1 MNGSDSYRDS
11 RHGYSS
17 SRRERDRDGHRER
30 DRDRGDRHAA
40 DGSEYHSSRHGE
52 RSERGDR
59 GDRGE
64 RRERGE
70 RGDRGDREH
79 RGDRR
84 RSRSPYTTRDN
95 RASARGAAPAAA
107 TAGDDYY
114 SSRDFRDRERERE
127 HARGERDI
135 GRDRRDRDR
144 RGEDERRRGGRE
156 PRGDAGRDRRERRED
171 ISMGGMEE
179 ARQPRRSPSP
189 PKVKEPTPDLTDIIP
204 ISDRKRRLTMWDI
217 KPPGYESVTA
227 EQAKLSGMF
236 PLPGA
241 PRQTT
246 LDPSRMA
253 AFVNPPKEGN
263 TQQPTALKPSNSR
276 QAKRLLCQNLP
287 PMCTEETIYTFFSG
301 FLKSLNAVDPTS
313 EPVVTIYLNP
323 TSTMAMIEFRTT
335 AYATLCLA
343 FDGIEFDDTGVK
355 VKLSRPKDYIIPQY
369 SESGES
375 HTDEISSQVPDS
387 INKICVSNIP
397 IHLADNQVIEL
408 LQTFG
413 KLKSFFLIKDREM
426 DESKGVAF
434 CEYADPNIAEIA
446 IEGLNGLDINEQL
459 LSVKRASIGVKQS
472 AGAEAGIPAMT
483 VIAATTSAEMEGGR
497 VLQLLNM
504 VTADELL
511 DQEEYEEILED
522 VTDECTKFGPII
534 DIKIPRPSGHQR
546 AAAGVGKIYVR
557 FEAHESAE
565 RALKALAG
573 RKFADRTVIVSYFSE
588 ENYDV
593 GAW

>member
-17 SRRERDRDGHRER
+17 SRRDRDRDGHRDR
-30 DRDRGDRHAA
+30 DRERGDRHGGDGA
-40 DGSEYHSSRHGE
+40 DYHSRHGE
-52 RSERGDR
+52 RGEGRER

-64 RRERGE
+64 RGDRRD
-70 RGDRGDREH
+70 RGDRGDREY

-84 RSRSPYTTRDN
+84 RSRSPHAPREGG
-95 RASARGAAPAAA
+95 RGARGAPPAAA
-107 TAGDDYY
+107 AAGDDYY
-114 SSRDFRDRERERE
+114 SSRDLRDRERERE

-144 RGEDERRRGGRE
+144 RGDDDRRRGGRDRDGG
-156 PRGDAGRDRRERRED
+156 RGDRRERRED
-171 ISMGGMEE
+171 VNMGGMDE

-204 ISDRKRRLTMWDI
+204 VSERKRRLTMWDI

-241 PRQTT
+241 PRQTA

-253 AFVNPPKEGN
+253 AFVNHPPKEGS
-263 TQQPTALKPSNSR
+263 TPQPTALKPSNSR

-287 PMCTEETIYTFFSG
+287 PMCTEETIYSFFSS
-301 FLKSLNAVDPTS
+301 FLKSLNAVDS
-313 EPVVTIYLNP
+313 ENEPLITVYLNP
-323 TSTMAMIEFRTT
+323 TGTMAMLEFRST

-343 FDGIEFDDTGVK
+343 FDGMEFDDTEVK
-355 VKLSRPKDYIIPQY
+355 IRLSRPKDYIIPQY
-369 SESGES
+369 SESSES
-375 HTDEISSQVPDS
+375 HNGDISPNVPDS

-397 IHLADNQVIEL
+397 THLADQQVMEL

-413 KLKSFFLIKDREM
+413 PLKSFFLVKDKEM

-434 CEYADPNIAEIA
+434 CEYLDPNIAEIA

-459 LSVKRASIGVKQS
+459 LNVKRASIGVKQS

-522 VTDECTKFGPII
+522 VTDECNKFGPII
-534 DIKIPRPSGHQR
+534 DIKIPRPSGNQR

-557 FEAHESAE
+557 FEEHESAE
-565 RALKALAG
+565 KALKSLAG

>member
-1 MNGSDSYRDS
+1 M
-11 RHGYSS
+11 
-17 SRRERDRDGHRER
+17 
-30 DRDRGDRHAA
+30 
-40 DGSEYHSSRHGE
+40 
-52 RSERGDR
+52 
-59 GDRGE
+59 
-64 RRERGE
+64 
-70 RGDRGDREH
+70 
-79 RGDRR
+79 
-84 RSRSPYTTRDN
+84 
-95 RASARGAAPAAA
+95 
-107 TAGDDYY
+107 
-114 SSRDFRDRERERE
+114 RDRERERE
-127 HARGERDI
+127 HARGEREF
-135 GRDRRDRDR
+135 GRERRDRDR
-144 RGEDERRRGGRE
+144 RGGGGGGGDDDRRRGGRDRDGG
-156 PRGDAGRDRRERRED
+156 RGDRRERRED
-171 ISMGGMEE
+171 VNMGGMDE

-204 ISDRKRRLTMWDI
+204 ISERKRRLTMWDI

-241 PRQTT
+241 PRQTA

-253 AFVNPPKEGN
+253 AFVNHPPKEGSAP
-263 TQQPTALKPSNSR
+263 QPTALKPSNSR

-287 PMCTEETIYTFFSG
+287 PMCTEEAIFSFFSN
-301 FLKSLNAVDPTS
+301 FLKSLNAVDSES
-313 EPVVTIYLNP
+313 EPLITVYLNP
-323 TSTMAMIEFRTT
+323 TGTMAMLEFRST

-343 FDGIEFDDTGVK
+343 FDGMEFDDTEVK
-355 VKLSRPKDYIIPQY
+355 IRLSRPKDYIIPQY
-369 SESGES
+369 SESNES
-375 HTDEISSQVPDS
+375 HNGDISPNVPDS

-397 IHLADNQVIEL
+397 THLADQQVMEL

-413 KLKSFFLIKDREM
+413 PLKSFYLVKDREM

-434 CEYADPNIAEIA
+434 CEYLDPNIAEIA

-459 LSVKRASIGVKQS
+459 LNVKRASIGVKQS

-522 VTDECTKFGPII
+522 VTDECNKFGPII
-534 DIKIPRPSGHQR
+534 DIKIPRPSGNQR

-557 FEAHESAE
+557 FEEHHSAE
-565 RALKALAG
+565 KALRALAG

>member
-1 MNGSDSYRDS
+1 
-11 RHGYSS
+11 
-17 SRRERDRDGHRER
+17 
-30 DRDRGDRHAA
+30 
-40 DGSEYHSSRHGE
+40 
-52 RSERGDR
+52 
-59 GDRGE
+59 
-64 RRERGE
+64 
-70 RGDRGDREH
+70 
-79 RGDRR
+79 
-84 RSRSPYTTRDN
+84 
-95 RASARGAAPAAA
+95 
-107 TAGDDYY
+107 
-114 SSRDFRDRERERE
+114 
-127 HARGERDI
+127 
-135 GRDRRDRDR
+135 
-144 RGEDERRRGGRE
+144 
-156 PRGDAGRDRRERRED
+156 
-171 ISMGGMEE
+171 MGGMDD

-204 ISDRKRRLTMWDI
+204 INERKRRLTMWDI

-241 PRQTT
+241 PRQTA

-253 AFVNPPKEGN
+253 AFVNHPPKEGS
-263 TQQPTALKPSNSR
+263 TPQPTALKPSNSR

-287 PMCTEETIYTFFSG
+287 PMCTEENIYSFLSN
-301 FLKSLNAVDPTS
+301 FLKSLNAVDSES
-313 EPVVTIYLNP
+313 EPLTTVYLNP
-323 TSTMAMIEFRTT
+323 TGTMAMLEFRST

-343 FDGIEFDDTGVK
+343 FDGMEFDDTEVK
-355 VKLSRPKDYIIPQY
+355 IRLSRPKDYIIPQY
-369 SESGES
+369 SESNES
-375 HTDEISSQVPDS
+375 HNGDISPNVPDS

-397 IHLADNQVIEL
+397 THLADQQVMEL

-413 KLKSFFLIKDREM
+413 PLKSFFLVKDREM

-434 CEYADPNIAEIA
+434 CEYLDPSIAEIA

-459 LSVKRASIGVKQS
+459 LNVKRASIGVKQS

-534 DIKIPRPSGHQR
+534 DIKIPRPSGNQR

-557 FEAHESAE
+557 FEEHNSAE
-565 RALKALAG
+565 KALKSLAG

>member
-17 SRRERDRDGHRER
+17 SRRDRDRDGHRDR
-30 DRDRGDRHAA
+30 DRERGDRHGGDGA
-40 DGSEYHSSRHGE
+40 DYHSRHGE
-52 RSERGDR
+52 RGEGRER

-64 RRERGE
+64 RGDRRD
-70 RGDRGDREH
+70 RGDRGDREY

-84 RSRSPYTTRDN
+84 RSRSPHAPREGG
-95 RASARGAAPAAA
+95 RGARGAPPAAA
-107 TAGDDYY
+107 AAADDYY
-114 SSRDFRDRERERE
+114 SSRDLRDRERERE

-144 RGEDERRRGGRE
+144 RGDDDRRRGGRDRDGG
-156 PRGDAGRDRRERRED
+156 RGDRRERRED
-171 ISMGGMEE
+171 VNMGGMDE

-204 ISDRKRRLTMWDI
+204 VNERKRRLTMWDI

-241 PRQTT
+241 PRQTA

-253 AFVNPPKEGN
+253 AFVNHPPKEGS
-263 TQQPTALKPSNSR
+263 TPQPTALKPSNSR

-287 PMCTEETIYTFFSG
+287 PMCTEETIYSFFSG
-301 FLKSLNAVDPTS
+301 FLKSLNAVDS
-313 EPVVTIYLNP
+313 ENEPLITVYLNP
-323 TSTMAMIEFRTT
+323 TSTMAMLEFRST

-343 FDGIEFDDTGVK
+343 FDGMEFDDTEVK
-355 VKLSRPKDYIIPQY
+355 IRLSRPKDYIIPQY
-369 SESGES
+369 SESSES
-375 HTDEISSQVPDS
+375 HNGDISPNVPDS

-397 IHLADNQVIEL
+397 THLADQQVMEL

-413 KLKSFFLIKDREM
+413 PLKSFFLVKDKEM

-434 CEYADPNIAEIA
+434 CEYLDPNIAEIA

-459 LSVKRASIGVKQS
+459 LNVKRASIGVKQS

-522 VTDECTKFGPII
+522 VTDECNKFGPII
-534 DIKIPRPSGHQR
+534 DIKIPRPSGNQR

-557 FEAHESAE
+557 FEEHESAE
-565 RALKALAG
+565 KALKSLAG

>member
-1 MNGSDSYRDS
+1 
-11 RHGYSS
+11 
-17 SRRERDRDGHRER
+17 
-30 DRDRGDRHAA
+30 
-40 DGSEYHSSRHGE
+40 
-52 RSERGDR
+52 
-59 GDRGE
+59 
-64 RRERGE
+64 
-70 RGDRGDREH
+70 
-79 RGDRR
+79 
-84 RSRSPYTTRDN
+84 
-95 RASARGAAPAAA
+95 
-107 TAGDDYY
+107 
-114 SSRDFRDRERERE
+114 
-127 HARGERDI
+127 
-135 GRDRRDRDR
+135 
-144 RGEDERRRGGRE
+144 
-156 PRGDAGRDRRERRED
+156 
-171 ISMGGMEE
+171 MGGMDE

-204 ISDRKRRLTMWDI
+204 VNERKRRLTMWDI

-241 PRQTT
+241 PRQTA

-253 AFVNPPKEGN
+253 AFVNPPKEGQ
-263 TQQPTALKPSNSR
+263 QQPTALKPSNSR

-287 PMCTEETIYTFFSG
+287 PMITEEAIATFFSG
-301 FLKSLNAVDPTS
+301 FLKSLNAVDPGS
-313 EPVVTIYLNP
+313 EPLTFVYLNP
-323 TSTMAMIEFRTT
+323 TATIAMLEFRTT

-343 FDGIEFDDTGVK
+343 FDGIEFDDTEVK
-355 VKLSRPKDYIIPQY
+355 VRLSRPKDYIIPQY
-369 SESGES
+369 SESAEDIIPG
-375 HTDEISSQVPDS
+375 EISPNVPDS

-397 IHLADNQVIEL
+397 VHLQEHHVIEL

-413 KLKSFFLIKDREM
+413 NLKSFFLVKDREM

-434 CEYADPNIAEIA
+434 CEYLDPSIAEIA
-446 IEGLNGLDINEQL
+446 IEGLNGMDINEQF

-483 VIAATTSAEMEGGR
+483 VIAATTSAEMESGR

-504 VTADELL
+504 VTADELM

-522 VTDECTKFGPII
+522 VTEECSKYGHVI
-534 DIKIPRPSGHQR
+534 DIKIPRPSGNTR

-557 FEAHESAE
+557 FENHDAAE
-565 RALKALAG
+565 KALRALAG

>member
-1 MNGSDSYRDS
+1 
-11 RHGYSS
+11 
-17 SRRERDRDGHRER
+17 
-30 DRDRGDRHAA
+30 
-40 DGSEYHSSRHGE
+40 
-52 RSERGDR
+52 
-59 GDRGE
+59 
-64 RRERGE
+64 
-70 RGDRGDREH
+70 
-79 RGDRR
+79 
-84 RSRSPYTTRDN
+84 
-95 RASARGAAPAAA
+95 
-107 TAGDDYY
+107 
-114 SSRDFRDRERERE
+114 
-127 HARGERDI
+127 
-135 GRDRRDRDR
+135 
-144 RGEDERRRGGRE
+144 
-156 PRGDAGRDRRERRED
+156 
-171 ISMGGMEE
+171 MGGMDNE

-204 ISDRKRRLTMWDI
+204 INDRKRRLTMWDI

-241 PRQTT
+241 PRQTA

-253 AFVNPPKEGN
+253 AFVNHPPKEGAAP
-263 TQQPTALKPSNSR
+263 QPTALKPSNSR

-287 PMCTEETIYTFFSG
+287 PMCTEESIYTFFSG
-301 FLKSLNAVDPTS
+301 FLKSLNAVDSTS
-313 EPVVTIYLNP
+313 EPLITVYLNP
-323 TSTMAMIEFRTT
+323 TGTMAMLEFRNT

-343 FDGIEFDDTGVK
+343 FDGIEFDDTEVK
-355 VKLSRPKDYIIPQY
+355 VQLSRPKDYIIPQY
-369 SESGES
+369 SESNDTPPG
-375 HTDEISSQVPDS
+375 EISPNVPDS
-387 INKICVSNIP
+387 IHKICVSNIP
-397 IHLADNQVIEL
+397 THLQDQQVIEL

-413 KLKSFFLIKDREM
+413 QLKAFFLVKDREI

-434 CEYADPNIAEIA
+434 CEYLDPNVAEIA

-511 DQEEYEEILED
+511 DNEEYEEILED
-522 VTDECTKFGPII
+522 VTDECNKFGDII
-534 DIKIPRPSGHQR
+534 DIKIPRPSGNTR

-557 FEAHESAE
+557 FEVHEAAE